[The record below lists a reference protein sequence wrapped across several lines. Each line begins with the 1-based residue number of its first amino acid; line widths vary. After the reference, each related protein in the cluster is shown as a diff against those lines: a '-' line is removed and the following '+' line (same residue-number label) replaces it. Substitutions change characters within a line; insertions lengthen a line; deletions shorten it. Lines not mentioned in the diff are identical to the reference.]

1 MGREGS
7 MMRVVANGVYMVC
20 VRWTSVHAGGGM
32 DAVKAETK
40 PST

>member
-20 VRWTSVHAGGGM
+20 VQWTSVHAGGGM